1 MVLVKSPLLSESASG
16 TIADNLTFSL
26 RDTGQQ
32 VRFQKKQ
39 KDIFTVPREI
49 QRTLY
54 RQAYEEWNLL
64 APEDKIMW
72 SKMASSKKM
81 TGYNLYLKTF
91 LLTQNA
97 LSYYGQSVFG
107 VTIYGNS

>member
-1 MVLVKSPLLSESASG
+1 MVLVKSPLLSKSASG
-16 TIADNLTFSL
+16 TIGENLTFSL

-54 RQAYEEWNLL
+54 REAYEQWNLL
-64 APEDKIMW
+64 DSEDKTMW
-72 SKMASSKKM
+72 SRMAQNKKM
-81 TGYNLYLKTF
+81 TGYNLFLKTY

-107 VTIYGNS
+107 VSIYGNS